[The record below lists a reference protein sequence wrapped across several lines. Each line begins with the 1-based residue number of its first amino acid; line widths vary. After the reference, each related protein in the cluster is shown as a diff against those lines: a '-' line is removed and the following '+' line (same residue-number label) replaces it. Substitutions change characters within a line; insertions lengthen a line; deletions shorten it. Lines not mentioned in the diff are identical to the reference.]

1 MLPADASPLLPQV
14 DVCLVTHFHL
24 DHCAALPF
32 LLAHTPFRGRVLM
45 THATKAI
52 YLMLL
57 SDFCRLNKGT
67 ADDALFTEADLTASL
82 GRIECVDFDQT
93 VDVGGIK
100 VTPYRAGHVLG
111 AAMFMVDIA
120 GLRTLYTGDYSRK
133 ADRHLPG
140 ADLPG
145 VAPHVLIVESTYG
158 VSTHSPK
165 EEREKRF
172 TDRVAGTVRRGGKV
186 LLPIVALGRAQE
198 LLLILDDYWAK
209 HPDLRHV
216 PVFQASGLAKRS
228 LSVYQT
234 YIGMLNEDMQKAWD
248 TSTPFVLRHV
258 KHLTHGGRELDAG
271 GPCVVLATPS
281 MLQSGLSRELFEA
294 WCGDA
299 RNTVIIADFAVAGT
313 LARDILADATEVTS
327 RTGAVLP
334 IKCGV
339 DAISFSAH
347 ADFPQTSGFVSA
359 LAPRHVVLVHGEAV
373 EMQRLKRALEAQAET
388 EGRAPFHVYTP
399 RNCQPVAIHHKGD
412 KVARILGRLAERAV
426 PGQPLSGVLVRKEW
440 GHVMVDPAD
449 LGTFTTL
456 KAGSLRQRQ
465 LVPCAAAFP
474 SVRLALEA
482 LFEGVIYMRTEPRSP
497 QRAQPGEEAMPP
509 VKAEETEDAAPLA
522 ATAGTADAEAG
533 DGVSV
538 GGHVT
543 VSPGTAPGAPHVVLE
558 WTSDPI
564 ADMVADATLACILQL
579 EGPPQGVTD
588 AEEAHA
594 AAVGTPQEA
603 AAQWTL
609 FGAILGAQFGEAV
622 VDVDKAEI
630 RLCGD
635 GQRGEAGVTVHL
647 RTGRVECEDA
657 ARQQRVER
665 AMHRIGCAIQPI
677 RLPAPTHAA
686 GDVYLARQ

>member
-1 MLPADASPLLPQV
+1 M
-14 DVCLVTHFHL
+14 CLVTHFHL

-67 ADDALFTEADLTASL
+67 ADDALFTEGDLTASL

-140 ADLPG
+140 ADLPA

-216 PVFQASGLAKRS
+216 PVYQASGLAKRS

-258 KHLTHGGRELDAG
+258 KHLTHGGRELDSHGA
-271 GPCVVLATPS
+271 CVVLATPS

-388 EGRAPFHVYTP
+388 EGRGPFHVYTP

-412 KVARILGRLAERAV
+412 KVARVLGRLAERAV
-426 PGQPLSGVLVRKEW
+426 PGEPLSGVLVRKEW
-440 GHVMVDPAD
+440 GHVMLDPAD

-465 LVPCAAAFP
+465 LVPCSAPFP

-482 LFEGVIYMRTEPRSP
+482 LFEGVIYMRTAPRSP
-497 QRAQPGEEAMPP
+497 PREQAAGEDDMPA
-509 VKAEETEDAAPLA
+509 VKAETDDAAHRPTSA
-522 ATAGTADAEAG
+522 AAVVTANEGDGTEG

-538 GGHVT
+538 GGHLT
-543 VSPGTAPGAPHVVLE
+543 VCPGTAPGAPHVVLE

-588 AEEAHA
+588 AEVAHA

-603 AAQWTL
+603 AAQWAL
-609 FGAILGAQFGEAV
+609 FGAILGAQFGEAA

-630 RLCGD
+630 RLSGD
-635 GQRGEAGVTVHL
+635 RHRGEAEVTVHL

-657 ARQQRVER
+657 ARQVRVER

-686 GDVYLARQ
+686 GDVHLARQ